1 MNRSQA
7 IDRITKILK
16 DSKIGVFSTSKDNV
30 PNSRYMWFYNDG
42 LTLYAK
48 TNEKSPKYEELLDNP
63 IAHILLGF
71 NDGSDHAFVE
81 VLGDVEITDDQK
93 IIDWLWEDQDKTYF
107 DNPENPNLT
116 ALKITP
122 RKIMIMNDDKEHST
136 VEVDL
141 EGGE

>member
-1 MNRSQA
+1 MKRSDA
-7 IDRITKILK
+7 IKRMTEILNE
-16 DSKIGVFSTSKDNV
+16 SKIGVCSTSKDNI

-48 TNEKSPKYEELLDNP
+48 TNEKSTKYDELLDNP

-71 NDGSDHAFVE
+71 NEGNNHAFVE
-81 VLGDVEITDDQK
+81 VLGDVEITNDQK
-93 IIDWLWEDQDKTYF
+93 IIDWLWEDEDQTYF
-107 DNPENPNLT
+107 DHPENPHLT

-122 RKIMIMNDDKEHST
+122 TKILMMNDDKEHST